1 MCVGLVSLGALAAAA
16 KDADGFGFI
25 PGEGVSFNDRRVVSA
40 DFSLA
45 CDSKY
50 LTYGLV
56 DNPDPILTPAGSL
69 TFLDC
74 LDIGVSAIMDTT
86 KYGVGADYG
95 NRAWTW
101 TEIDPE
107 IGLAH
112 SFSPD
117 DFEWLPTCVDLS
129 LMYMYEHHP
138 DSSRDDGDEP
148 DTQFVT
154 FEAGL
159 PDLWIE
165 PVFVYEQDV
174 MRDSGSYLNLEIGH
188 TFPLIDGGTEDDDP
202 VLSLKP
208 SVAQGWGDCRRVRG
222 YLSTHDDEPLNRAGL
237 MDSRIQLAAEWSI
250 CDFLSLSGYV
260 AYSDYLF
267 DRHTRDAARRYEA
280 TGKYDR
286 SFNFICGLRLT
297 ASF

>member
-1 MCVGLVSLGALAAAA
+1 MMNSKHMMAMACVVALCGSVL
-16 KDADGFGFI
+16 ADDF
-25 PGEGVSFNDRRVVSA
+25 VSA

-45 CDSKY
+45 WDSKF

-69 TFLDC
+69 TFLDW
-74 LDIGVSAIMDTT
+74 LVLGVSAVMDTT
-86 KYGVGADYG
+86 KYGIGAGYG

-107 IGLAH
+107 IGIAH
-112 SFSPD
+112 SFSTD

-129 LMYMYEHHP
+129 LMYMYERHP
-138 DSSRDDGDEP
+138 DSMRDDEYEP

-154 FEAGL
+154 FEAGF
-159 PDLWIE
+159 PDLWVE

-188 TFPLIDGGTEDDDP
+188 TLPLIDGNTEDDDP

-208 SVAQGWGDCRRVRG
+208 SVSQGWGDCRRVRG
-222 YLSTHDDEPLNRAGL
+222 YLSAHDDEPLNRAGL
-237 MDSRIQLAAEWSI
+237 MDSRVQLTAEWSI

-286 SFNFICGLRLT
+286 SFNFICGLCLT